1 MAGRCESESA
11 AGALQ
16 VDAAGWP
23 DGQAGTPWSLV
34 DGSRAASSAQVGQ
47 LVRALEHEVIP
58 RLARS
63 HRAPP
68 RALAPGL
75 APPSAAEIETFTA
88 CLVDDSEAALA
99 LAVDGL
105 RLRGA
110 SVESLYLGIFAAA
123 ARRLGEL
130 WEEDRC
136 DFCTVTVGLGRLQRL
151 LRELSPAF
159 GAEIE
164 HPTGG
169 RRAMLTQPPDE
180 QHSFGL
186 SIVAEFF
193 RRAGWEI
200 HGGPGGAAR
209 DPAAR
214 VRVEWFDVVGFSI
227 GSEMR
232 LPWLQTT
239 ITSVRQASRNG
250 GLVVMVGGP
259 LFLLHPEWVARVGA
273 DGTAQDARQAPV
285 LAEAMIADRVVAR
298 I

>member
-1 MAGRCESESA
+1 MAGRCDTED
-11 AGALQ
+11 ALGEPRG
-16 VDAAGWP
+16 DPGHWT
-23 DGQAGTPWSLV
+23 QAPPGTPWSLI

-47 LVRALEHEVIP
+47 LVRALELEVIP

-68 RALAPGL
+68 RAPTLDQPA
-75 APPSAAEIETFTA
+75 SAEVEAFTA
-88 CLVDDSEAALA
+88 CLIDDSEAALV

-110 SVESLYLGIFAAA
+110 SVESLYLGLFAAA
-123 ARRLGEL
+123 ARRLGVL

-164 HPTGG
+164 HPIGG
-169 RRAMLTQPPDE
+169 RRAMLAQPPDE

-200 HGGPGGAAR
+200 HGGPGGAASQ
-209 DPAAR
+209 PAAR
-214 VRVEWFDVVGFSI
+214 VRAEWFDMVGFSI
-227 GSEMR
+227 GSELR
-232 LPWLQTT
+232 LPWLRTT
-239 ITSVRQASRNG
+239 VAHVRQASRNAA
-250 GLVVMVGGP
+250 VVVLVGGP
-259 LFLLHPEWVARVGA
+259 LFLLHPEWVAEVGA

-285 LAEAMIADRVVAR
+285 LAEAMIADRVVSKA
-298 I
+298 